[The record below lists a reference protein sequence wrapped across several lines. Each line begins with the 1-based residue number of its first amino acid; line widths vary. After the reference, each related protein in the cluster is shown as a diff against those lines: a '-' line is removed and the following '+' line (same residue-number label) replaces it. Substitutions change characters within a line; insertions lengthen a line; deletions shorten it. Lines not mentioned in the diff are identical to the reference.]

1 MLSLQCKRACNLAKQ
16 GGMWKR
22 TPHGMCMCRVQSRAG
37 GHPHQLFV
45 SKISRGTRGTTSAMN
60 GPDCHQKEAR
70 EGGHSLHHKVGEVS
84 HPQQPMPTHYPHL
97 QGLAHTHPT
106 LTGSSTSPL
115 LHQRGS
121 LCMLLLLG
129 GATDMLQW
137 LQARQLPPPLV
148 GVGVVVLVV
157 DTSTPQL

>member
-1 MLSLQCKRACNLAKQ
+1 MACLCAGCSPELVGIPTN
-16 GGMWKR
+16 W
-22 TPHGMCMCRVQSRAG
+22 HGAEVA
-37 GHPHQLFV
+37 
-45 SKISRGTRGTTSAMN
+45 RGTRGTTSAMN
-60 GPDCHQKEAR
+60 GPYCYQEEAR

-121 LCMLLLLG
+121 LCMLLVLG

-148 GVGVVVLVV
+148 GVGVVVLVL
-157 DTSTPQL
+157 DTFTTQL

>member
-1 MLSLQCKRACNLAKQ
+1 
-16 GGMWKR
+16 MWKR
-22 TPHGMCMCRVQSRAG
+22 APHGMFVCRMQSRAG
-37 GHPHQLFV
+37 GNFTTNWHGGEAA
-45 SKISRGTRGTTSAMN
+45 RGTRGTTSAMN
-60 GPDCHQKEAR
+60 GPYCYQEEAR

-121 LCMLLLLG
+121 LCLLLVLG

-148 GVGVVVLVV
+148 GVGVVVLVL
-157 DTSTPQL
+157 DTFTTQL